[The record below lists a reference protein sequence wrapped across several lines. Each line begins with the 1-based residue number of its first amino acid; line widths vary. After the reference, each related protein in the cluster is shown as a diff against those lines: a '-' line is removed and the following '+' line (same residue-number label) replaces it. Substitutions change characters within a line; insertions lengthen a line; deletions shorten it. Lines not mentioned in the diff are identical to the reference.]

1 MTVSTML
8 QQSQMRGEL
17 NILAY
22 LSHALSSAPGLELQL
37 AQYVFIHDVLS
48 EALSAGN
55 TSVVK
60 HSLPQYVRSLEA
72 GEGEG
77 LPTWKLLEKQFGLAT
92 ELLPPSHQYLTAVN
106 PTNHLYN
113 NSMDYV
119 AVDLTRVLLQPTVGG
134 TDYINSS
141 WVPSYSRGDQ
151 FILSQHPSNGL
162 HLQLNVEHGIYLMA
176 FLYCM

>member
-1 MTVSTML
+1 MHFLHIQTNVALESQPMIINFHTLTQQLCFSAALSYMTVSTML

-17 NILAY
+17 NILTY

-77 LPTWKLLEKQFGLAT
+77 LPTESSW
-92 ELLPPSHQYLTAVN
+92 
-106 PTNHLYN
+106 
-113 NSMDYV
+113 
-119 AVDLTRVLLQPTVGG
+119 R
-134 TDYINSS
+134 NSS
-141 WVPSYSRGDQ
+141 AWPRSSSSSCTRPPT
-151 FILSQHPSNGL
+151 ST
-162 HLQLNVEHGIYLMA
+162 
-176 FLYCM
+176 